1 MKKEENNMDII
12 KLTEEIVLS
21 IVEDKDMV
29 AVKQFESEDEN
40 EIIIQVLVAEKDLP
54 KVIGKNGKV
63 INSIKT
69 IAQASSYVQENKLV
83 KINIDSI

>member
-1 MKKEENNMDII
+1 MDLL

-21 IVEDKDMV
+21 LVEDKELVMV
-29 AVKQFESEDEN
+29 KEFPTEDEK
-40 EIIIQVLVAEKDLP
+40 EVQIEVMISESDMP

-63 INSIKT
+63 INSIRT
-69 IAQASSYVQENKLV
+69 IVQASSYLKDNKNI